1 MNRIELDALA
11 HCATIVRT
19 DLDHL
24 RELAALP
31 PCDPPAM
38 QSCTDLTNPAWL
50 IRLICPPD
58 GLVLDPFNGAG
69 TTGVAALKYGV
80 RYIGIDRDA
89 HYLDISAR
97 RLEACEAAPALFTG
111 V

>member
-50 IRLICPPD
+50 DAWLRAHPADL
-58 GLVLDPFNGAG
+58 
-69 TTGVAALKYGV
+69 AAAITQHEAILA
-80 RYIGIDRDA
+80 RMN
-89 HYLDISAR
+89 AR
-97 RLEACEAAPALFTG
+97 RTQP
-111 V
+111 